1 MLNPRFLVLTGMVFA
16 GVLARLMPHPPNFTP
31 IAATALFGGAYFASR
46 KAAFLVP
53 LSAMYLSDLF
63 LGFFVYDFGWFHEQ
77 MPFVYASF
85 AVTVW
90 LGMLI
95 RHRRSPLRVGGAAL
109 TGSIVFF
116 IVSNLG
122 VWAVGTLYPKTVNG
136 LLTCYVAAIPFFRNT
151 VAGDLIFTVV
161 LFGGF
166 ALAERRIP
174 ILREKRPL
182 LPALG

>member
-1 MLNPRFLVLTGMVFA
+1 MLNPRFLALTSIVFA

-53 LSAMYLSDLF
+53 LIAMYLSDLF
-63 LGFFVYDFGWFHEQ
+63 LGFFVYDFGWFNGQ
-77 MPFVYASF
+77 MPFVYVSF
-85 AVTVW
+85 AVTVS

-109 TGSIVFF
+109 AGSIVFF
-116 IVSNLG
+116 IVSNFG
-122 VWAVGTLYPKTVNG
+122 VWAVGTFYPKTVEG
-136 LLTCYVAAIPFFRNT
+136 LVTCYVAAIPFFRNT
-151 VAGDLIFTVV
+151 LAGDFAFTAL

-166 ALAERRIP
+166 ALAERSIP
-174 ILREKRPL
+174 MLREKPQL
-182 LPALG
+182 LPVLG